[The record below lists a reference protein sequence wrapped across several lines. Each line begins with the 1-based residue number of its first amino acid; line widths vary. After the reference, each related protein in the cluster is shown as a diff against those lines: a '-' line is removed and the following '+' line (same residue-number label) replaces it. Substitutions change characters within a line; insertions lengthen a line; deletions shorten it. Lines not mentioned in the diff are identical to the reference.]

1 MQNNLSLFLL
11 SSSIAVEYIL
21 NLHTHI
27 AHGMKVTYME
37 HTTWNGVTKRAGF
50 YTTARN
56 HK

>member
-1 MQNNLSLFLL
+1 MQNSLSFFLL
-11 SSSIAVEYIL
+11 SSSIALEYIL

-27 AHGMKVTYME
+27 ADGMKVTYME
-37 HTTWNGVTKRAGF
+37 HPTRNGVTKRAGF